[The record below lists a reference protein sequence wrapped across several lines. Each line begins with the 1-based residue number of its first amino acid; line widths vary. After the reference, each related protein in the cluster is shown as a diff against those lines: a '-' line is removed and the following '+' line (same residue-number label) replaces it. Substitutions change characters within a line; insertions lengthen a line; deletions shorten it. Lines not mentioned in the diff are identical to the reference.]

1 MNYGVQNAIVVIL
14 ILQGSRGSYEKN
26 YNSNDLSM
34 ECSTCRNI
42 KKENKRIEE
51 VKRRKAELRMKK
63 KSKS

>member
-1 MNYGVQNAIVVIL
+1 MSYGVQNAIVVML
-14 ILQGSRGSYEKN
+14 KLQESRGSYERN

-51 VKRRKAELRMKK
+51 VKRRKVEHRMKK